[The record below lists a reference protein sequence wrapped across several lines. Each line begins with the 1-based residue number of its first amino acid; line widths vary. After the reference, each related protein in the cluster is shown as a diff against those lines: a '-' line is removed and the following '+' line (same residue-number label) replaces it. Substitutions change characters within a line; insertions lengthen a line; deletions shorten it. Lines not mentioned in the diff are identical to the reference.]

1 MTVEIEDNSLTLES
15 GQRDGDLDIAGGKAA
30 AAAIALAL
38 QPVLV
43 ETRPQPNGRALAEL
57 QLLLVLG
64 LEVVEGAAAGHQRR
78 EVEGRVLGVG
88 RLLGRQLR
96 RLRRLRRH
104 LAAVGVEGLCRQS
117 AHFHVAAAEAEWGLL
132 VVAGAILVGRSDLL
146 LPVGDMRKTLGC

>member
-1 MTVEIEDNSLTLES
+1 MRLHS
-15 GQRDGDLDIAGGKAA
+15 GQRDGDLDIAGWKAA

-64 LEVVEGAAAGHQRR
+64 LEVVEGAAAGRRRRSAHQGRK
-78 EVEGRVLGVG
+78 VEGQVLGVG
-88 RLLGRQLR
+88 CFLGRQLR
-96 RLRRLRRH
+96 RLRRRH

-117 AHFHVAAAEAEWGLL
+117 AHFHVAAAEGEWGLL